1 MSSNCMQYNMPHH
14 WIGMGVKGR
23 KSSECPQVVD
33 TADLAMVEIYPI
45 KSHLH
50 VVLYTLRKHDNTE
63 LFRASSKRR
72 TIVF

>member
-1 MSSNCMQYNMPHH
+1 MSSNCMQYNMPRH

-45 KSHLH
+45 KSTCMLSFI
-50 VVLYTLRKHDNTE
+50 LSENT
-63 LFRASSKRR
+63 
-72 TIVF
+72 TIQNCLGLLQSEEQ